1 MKKTAFALALLS
13 TLSILTIDAQV
24 TTLADQKMTQFFM
37 ENVERTG
44 SNNNQYLP
52 DDNIGS
58 PYSNPIFLLGNIY
71 EQNKVI
77 ASNYALR
84 YDAMA
89 DEIEVKENLYVEDSE
104 IKILTR
110 NPEIYVKI
118 MADMYVFRDLI
129 EESASHGAG
138 YFQVL
143 YVGNTY
149 NLYKKV
155 AKKYYAAKKAQNSFE
170 SDVLATYLDRSV
182 YYLVSEGG
190 NFQEFG
196 SSKNKRLK
204 LFQNKQS
211 EIKKLVKSGKLD
223 LTLEEDLMRAVKYY
237 DAISSV
243 Q

>member
-1 MKKTAFALALLS
+1 MKKTVFTFALLS
-13 TLSILTIDAQV
+13 ALSTLTIDAQI
-24 TTLADQKMTQFFM
+24 TTLADQRNAMFFL
-37 ENVERTG
+37 ENVERMG
-44 SNNNQYLP
+44 SNNSMYLP
-52 DDNIGS
+52 DEYIGS
-58 PYSNPIFLLGNIY
+58 PYNNPIFLLGNIY
-71 EQNKVI
+71 EENKVI

-84 YDAMA
+84 YNAIQ

-118 MADMYVFRDLI
+118 MADMFVFRDAI
-129 EESASHGAG
+129 EGSHGAG

-143 YVGNTY
+143 HVGNTY

-155 AKKYYAAKKAQNSFE
+155 AKKYYPTKKAQNSFE
-170 SDVLATYLDRSV
+170 KDVMATYLDRPI
-182 YYLVSEGG
+182 YYLVSQEGD
-190 NFQEFG
+190 FQEFG
-196 SSKNKRLK
+196 SSKNKRIK

-211 EIKKLVKSGKLD
+211 EVKNLVKSGKLD
-223 LTLEEDLMRAVKYY
+223 LTKEKDLLRAVKYY

>member
-1 MKKTAFALALLS
+1 MKKTVFTLALAC
-13 TLSILTIDAQV
+13 TLNIFTIDAQV
-24 TTLADQKMTQFFM
+24 TTLADQRNTMFFM
-37 ENVERTG
+37 ENVERIG
-44 SNNNQYLP
+44 SNNATYLP
-52 DDNIGS
+52 DESIGS
-58 PYSNPIFLLGNIY
+58 PYNNPIFLLGNIY
-71 EQNKVI
+71 ENNKVI

-84 YDAMA
+84 YNAMQ
-89 DEIEVKENLYVEDSE
+89 DEIEVKENLYAEDNDL
-104 IKILTR
+104 KILTK

-118 MADMYVFRDLI
+118 MDDMFVFRDAI
-129 EESASHGAG
+129 EESHEAG

-149 NLYKKV
+149 NLYKKA
-155 AKKYYAAKKAQNSFE
+155 AKKYYPAKKAQNSFE
-170 SDVLATYLDRSV
+170 SDVLATYVDRPI
-182 YYLVSEGG
+182 YYLVSQEG

-223 LTLEEDLMRAVKYY
+223 LTKEEDLLRVVKYY
-237 DAISSV
+237 DTISSI

>member
-1 MKKTAFALALLS
+1 MKKIVFTLALLS
-13 TLSILTIDAQV
+13 TLSIFTIDAQI
-24 TTLADQKMTQFFM
+24 TTMADQRRAMYFM
-37 ENVERTG
+37 EYVERQG
-44 SNNNQYLP
+44 SNNDKYL
-52 DDNIGS
+52 DDEHVGS

-89 DEIEVKENLYVEDSE
+89 DEIEVKKNLYVEDSD
-104 IKILTR
+104 IQVLSK

-118 MADMYVFRDLI
+118 MSDMFVFRDPI
-129 EESASHGAG
+129 EESATHEAG

-149 NLYKKV
+149 NLYKKII
-155 AKKYYAAKKAQNSFE
+155 KKYYPAKKAQNSFE
-170 SDVLATYLDRSV
+170 KDVLATYVDRPI
-182 YYLVSEGG
+182 YYLVSEAG

-204 LFQNKQS
+204 LFQNKQP
-211 EIKKLVKSGKLD
+211 EVKKLVKSGKLD
-223 LTLEEDLMRAVKYY
+223 LTKEEDLLRVVKYY
-237 DAISSV
+237 DVISSAK
-243 Q
+243 

>member
-1 MKKTAFALALLS
+1 MKKTVFTLALLS
-13 TLSILTIDAQV
+13 VLGILTIDAQI
-24 TTLADQKMTQFFM
+24 TTMADQRNVMFFL

-44 SNNNQYLP
+44 SNNNLYLP
-52 DDNIGS
+52 DEYIGS
-58 PYSNPIFLLGNIY
+58 PYCNPIFLLGNIY
-71 EQNKVI
+71 EENKVV

-84 YDAMA
+84 YNAMA

-104 IKILTR
+104 IMALAK

-118 MADMYVFRDLI
+118 MADMFVFRDAV
-129 EESASHGAG
+129 EGSHGAG
-138 YFQVL
+138 YFQIL
-143 YVGNTY
+143 HVGNTY

-155 AKKYYAAKKAQNSFE
+155 AKKFYPAKKAQTSFE
-170 SDVLATYLDRSV
+170 KDILATYVDRPI
-182 YYLVSEGG
+182 YYLVSEEGS
-190 NFQEFG
+190 FQEFR

-223 LTLEEDLMRAVKYY
+223 LTKEEDLIRAVKYY

>member
-1 MKKTAFALALLS
+1 MIMKKIVFTLALLS
-13 TLSILTIDAQV
+13 TLSIFTIDAQI
-24 TTLADQKMTQFFM
+24 TTLADQRRVMYFM
-37 ENVERTG
+37 EYVERQG
-44 SNNNQYLP
+44 SNNYIYLP
-52 DDNIGS
+52 DENIGS

-71 EQNKVI
+71 EQNKVV

-84 YDAMA
+84 YNAMA
-89 DEIEVKENLYVEDSE
+89 DEIEVKENLYVEDTE
-104 IKILTR
+104 IMALSK

-118 MADMYVFRDLI
+118 MADMFVFRDAV
-129 EESASHGAG
+129 EGSHTAG

-143 YVGNTY
+143 YIGSNH
-149 NLYKKV
+149 NLYKKIV
-155 AKKYYAAKKAQNSFE
+155 KKYYPAKKAQTSFE
-170 SDVLATYLDRSV
+170 KDVPATFVDRPI
-182 YYLVSEGG
+182 YYLVSQDG

-211 EIKKLVKSGKLD
+211 EVKKLVKSGKLD
-223 LTLEEDLMRAVKYY
+223 LTKEEDLLRAVKYY